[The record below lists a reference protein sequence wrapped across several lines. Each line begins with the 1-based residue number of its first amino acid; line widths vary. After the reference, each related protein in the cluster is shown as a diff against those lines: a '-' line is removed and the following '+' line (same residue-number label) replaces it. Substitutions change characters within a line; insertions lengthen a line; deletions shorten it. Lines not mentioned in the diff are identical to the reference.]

1 MFSNHPGWSS
11 SFTVASG
18 TRTLDARTPRPN
30 IQLLGLAARFAYNV
44 RRRETSDWSYRMN
57 KVTFF
62 KVGETY
68 TNDQIRFSL
77 DLENLGGIRPSLDS
91 SGHVRHVAIMTAA
104 EDSGRL
110 LSENPYRDRIE
121 GDILVYTAQGR
132 EGDQALAGRNKRLVE
147 QYAVPTPF
155 FGFANIGRQTYRFL
169 GLLELLRHYQEKQ
182 ADTKGALRR
191 VWLFEFKIHDRP
203 EVVPIEDA
211 ASISASILA
220 QSHRDDPS
228 EGSEREVTPL
238 PEGVSEGRAA
248 TAPEELEAVRG
259 RLLQFTPY
267 DFEHF
272 IRLLLERSGFVRVS
286 VTRASGDGG
295 IDLNAYVDE
304 RNEFFAGTHV
314 QAQVKR
320 WRHAVGSPE
329 INNFRGALSTTAKGV
344 FITTSHF
351 TRAAVAEARH
361 DSKASIALVD
371 GDKLAGIIIRN
382 EVPTKQAP

>member
-1 MFSNHPGWSS
+1 
-11 SFTVASG
+11 
-18 TRTLDARTPRPN
+18 
-30 IQLLGLAARFAYNV
+30 
-44 RRRETSDWSYRMN
+44 MN

-62 KVGETY
+62 KVGDTY
-68 TNDQIRFSL
+68 TNDEIRFSL
-77 DLENLGGIRPSLDS
+77 DLENLGGIRPALDS
-91 SGHVRHVAIMTAA
+91 SGNVRHVAVMTAA

-110 LSENPYRDRIE
+110 LTENPYRDKIE

-147 QYAVPTPF
+147 QYSVPTPF

-169 GLLELLRHYQEKQ
+169 GLLELLRHYQENQ
-182 ADTKGALRR
+182 ADKRGAIRR
-191 VWLFEFKIHDRP
+191 VWLFEFRIHEQPDI
-203 EVVPIEDA
+203 VPIEGA
-211 ASISASILA
+211 AAISASILA
-220 QSHRDDPS
+220 QTRRDGS
-228 EGSEREVTPL
+228 SVISEREVTPI
-238 PEGVSEGRAA
+238 PDATEGPTA
-248 TAPEELEAVRG
+248 TAPERLEEIRV

-272 IRLLLERSGFVRVS
+272 IRLMLERSGFVRVS

-304 RNEFFAGTHV
+304 KNEFFAGTHV

-351 TRAAVAEARH
+351 TRAALMEARH
-361 DSKASIALVD
+361 DAKPSIALVD
-371 GDKLAGIIIRN
+371 GEKLAAIIIRN
-382 EVPTKQAP
+382 EVPTGPA

>member
-1 MFSNHPGWSS
+1 
-11 SFTVASG
+11 
-18 TRTLDARTPRPN
+18 
-30 IQLLGLAARFAYNV
+30 
-44 RRRETSDWSYRMN
+44 MN

-62 KVGETY
+62 KVGDTY

-77 DLENLGGIRPSLDS
+77 DLENLGGIRPALDS

-110 LSENPYRDRIE
+110 LTENPYRDRIE

-147 QYAVPTPF
+147 QYSVPTPF

-169 GLLELLRHYQEKQ
+169 GLLELLRHYQENQ
-182 ADTKGALRR
+182 ADKKGALRK
-191 VWLFEFKIHDRP
+191 VWLFEFKIHDQP
-203 EVVPIEDA
+203 EVVPIEEA
-211 ASISASILA
+211 ASISASVLA
-220 QSHRDDPS
+220 QSRNDGS
-228 EGSEREVTPL
+228 SGISEREVAPL
-238 PEGVSEGRAA
+238 PEGSEARAA
-248 TAPEELEAVRG
+248 TAPEELEAIRV
-259 RLLQFTPY
+259 RLLQFAPY

-272 IRLLLERSGFVRVS
+272 VRLLLERSGFVRVS

-304 RNEFFAGTHV
+304 KNEFFAGTHV

-361 DSKASIALVD
+361 DAKPSIALVD
-371 GDKLAGIIIRN
+371 GEKLAGIIIRN
-382 EVPTKQAP
+382 EVPTSPTT